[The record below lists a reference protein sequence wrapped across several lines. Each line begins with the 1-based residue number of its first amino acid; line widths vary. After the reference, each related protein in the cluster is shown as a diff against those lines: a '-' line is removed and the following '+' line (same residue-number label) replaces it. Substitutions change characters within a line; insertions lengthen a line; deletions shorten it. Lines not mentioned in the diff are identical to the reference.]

1 MRSAI
6 PSVSLAFLISALY
19 QPALAALAPVN
30 PAELKNTASDLIYTT
45 RQGDTLMDISQQFTG
60 TTRNWSVIGQRN
72 QISNDRTIPIGT
84 NIHIPLTLLPD
95 EESEA
100 KIVAMAGSPVIRPP
114 KGADTVATVGA
125 VLKEG
130 TEIRTGKGGFM
141 TLALPDESRI
151 SIPSNSAVSLSKLR
165 KTRFTSSPRTE
176 VSVLEGKV
184 ESRVTSLVSNKGR
197 FEVRSP
203 LAVAG
208 VRGTH
213 FRVGVTDTGTAS
225 EVLEGGVAVGMAAAK
240 KTKQTLVAAGKGN
253 LTTGKGVGAPV
264 DLLPPPQPD
273 TASQLQVRPT
283 MVFNVQ
289 AVSGAVAYRAQ
300 IARDAEAL
308 DILQEGRFTQ
318 PRFKFDSLDDGRYYL
333 RTTAIDAQGLEGKPS
348 VTAFTLK
355 ARPEPPFT
363 SEPKNKVRAT
373 QVRFVWTE
381 AAQANAYRI
390 QVATEPEFRQP
401 LIDQPDLRDT
411 QFSTDQLGDQRYYW
425 RVASIAQ
432 KNGIADQGP
441 FGDTQTF
448 VKMPVQPGASFR
460 DSEGKN
466 ITINWQ
472 SEPGQRFLIQIA
484 TTADFSS
491 LYLSKELTEAE
502 LKLPRP
508 PSGDY
513 YIRVKATDADGY
525 VGAFSAAQKIRIEAR
540 WTDSSGEAIRSN
552 DGVVRTG
559 F

>member
-1 MRSAI
+1 MRSAL
-6 PSVSLAFLISALY
+6 PSFSLAVLITAMNH
-19 QPALAALAPVN
+19 PALAAIAPVN
-30 PAELKNTASDLIYTT
+30 PAELQTTASDLIYTT

-60 TTRNWSVIGQRN
+60 TTRNWSAIGERN
-72 QISNDRTIPIGT
+72 KISNDRTIPIGT
-84 NIHIPLTLLPD
+84 LIRIPLTLLPD

-114 KGADTVATVGA
+114 KGNDTAATIGTI
-125 VLKEG
+125 LKEG
-130 TEIRTGKGGFM
+130 TEIRTGKSGFM

-151 SIPSNSAVSLSKLR
+151 SIPSNSAVALSKLR

-213 FRVGVTDTGTAS
+213 FRVGVTDGGTAS
-225 EVLEGGVAVGMAAAK
+225 EVLEGGVAVGMAATK
-240 KTKQTLVAAGKGN
+240 KSPQTLVGAGKGN
-253 LTTGKGVGAPV
+253 LTTGKGVGSPV
-264 DLLPPPQPD
+264 DLLPPPLAD
-273 TASQLQVRPT
+273 AASQLQIRPT

-289 AVSGAVAYRAQ
+289 PVKGAVAYRAQ

-308 DILQEGRFTQ
+308 DILQEAQFTQ
-318 PRFKFDSLDDGRYYL
+318 ARFKFDGLDDGRYFL

-363 SEPKNKVRAT
+363 SEPKNKVRAA
-373 QVRFVWTE
+373 QVKFAWTE
-381 AAQANAYRI
+381 ATQASAYRI
-390 QVATEPEFRQP
+390 QVATDPDFHQP
-401 LIDQPDLRDT
+401 LIDQSDLRDT

-432 KNGIADQGP
+432 KNGTADQGP
-441 FGDTQTF
+441 FSDAQAF
-448 VKMPVQPGASFR
+448 VKMPLQPGASFR
-460 DSEGKN
+460 DSEGKD

-484 TTADFSS
+484 TTPDFSS
-491 LYLSKELTEAE
+491 LYLSRELSEAE

-513 YIRVKATDADGY
+513 FIRVRATDADGY

-540 WTDSSGEAIRSN
+540 WADSSGEAIRSS
-552 DGVVRTG
+552 DGVIRTG

>member
-1 MRSAI
+1 MRSAL
-6 PSVSLAFLISALY
+6 PSFSLAVLITAMNH
-19 QPALAALAPVN
+19 PALAAIAPVN
-30 PAELKNTASDLIYTT
+30 PAELQTTASDLIYTT

-60 TTRNWSVIGQRN
+60 TTRNWSAIGERN
-72 QISNDRTIPIGT
+72 KISNDRTIPIGT
-84 NIHIPLTLLPD
+84 LIRIPLTLLPD

-100 KIVAMAGSPVIRPP
+100 KIVAMAGSPLVRPP
-114 KGADTVATVGA
+114 KGNDAAASIGA
-125 VLKEG
+125 ILKEG
-130 TEIRTGKGGFM
+130 TEIRTGKSGFM

-151 SIPSNSAVSLSKLR
+151 SIPSNSAVALSKLR
-165 KTRFTSSPRTE
+165 KTRFTASPRTE

-213 FRVGVTDTGTAS
+213 FRVGVTDGGTAS
-225 EVLEGGVAVGMAAAK
+225 EVLEGGVAVGMAATK
-240 KTKQTLVAAGKGN
+240 KSPQTLVSAGRGN
-253 LTTGKGVGAPV
+253 LTTGKGVGSPV
-264 DLLPPPQPD
+264 DLLPPPLAD
-273 TASQLQVRPT
+273 AASQMQIRPT

-289 AVSGAVAYRAQ
+289 PVKGAVAYRAQ

-308 DILQEGRFTQ
+308 DILQEAQFTQ
-318 PRFKFDSLDDGRYYL
+318 ARFKFDSLDDGRYFL

-363 SEPKNKVRAT
+363 SEPKNKVRAA
-373 QVRFVWTE
+373 QVKFVWTE
-381 AAQANAYRI
+381 ATQASAYRI
-390 QVATEPEFRQP
+390 QVATDPDFRQP
-401 LIDQPDLRDT
+401 LIDQSDLRDT

-432 KNGIADQGP
+432 KNGTADQGP
-441 FGDTQTF
+441 FSDAQAF
-448 VKMPVQPGASFR
+448 VKMPVQSGASFR
-460 DSEGKN
+460 DSEGKD

-484 TTADFSS
+484 TTPDFSS
-491 LYLSKELTEAE
+491 LYLTRELSEAE

-513 YIRVKATDADGY
+513 FIRVRATDADGY

-540 WTDSSGEAIRSN
+540 WADSSGEAIRSS
-552 DGVVRTG
+552 DGVIRTG